1 LRLVQVFKLPHF
13 LWHRHLAFVFYY
25 MTKLFRD
32 FFESE
37 RSGGIV
43 LLVATAISLWLANS
57 GFAEHYIGFWN
68 MDVFGHPLAHWVND
82 GLMTIFF
89 LLVGLELERELY
101 GGELSDIKSAALP
114 VIAAIGGVC
123 LPAIIYFVLNN
134 GKPTVSGIGIPMATD
149 IAFALGVLSLVGKSV
164 PASLR
169 IFLTAVAVI
178 DDLIA
183 IIVIA
188 VFYTS
193 DLNSSNLLI
202 SLGIFGALL
211 ILNRLKIHNTVFYI
225 IGGIVMWYFMLN
237 SGVHATITGVLL
249 AFALP
254 YGKGDEK
261 TISYRWQNR
270 LHVPVAFVIL
280 PIFALANT
288 AIPIAANWLE
298 GLETS
303 SSLGIIAG
311 LVLGKPIGIFSFA
324 LLSAA
329 IGITTIPSDIS
340 KKHLFGVG
348 VLGGIGFTMSIFITL
363 LAFNDH
369 EHINNSKIA
378 IIVASLIS
386 GILGFIILKYVKSGN
401 SAIKRIEK

>member
-1 LRLVQVFKLPHF
+1 
-13 LWHRHLAFVFYY
+13 
-25 MTKLFRD
+25 MTKLFKD

-43 LLVATAISLWLANS
+43 LLIATAISLWLANS
-57 GFAEHYIGFWN
+57 GVAEQYIGFWET
-68 MDVFGHPLAHWVND
+68 DLFGHSIAHWVND
-82 GLMTIFF
+82 GLMAIFF

-114 VIAAIGGVC
+114 IIAAIGGVC
-123 LPAIIYFVLNN
+123 LPAVIYFALNN
-134 GKPTVSGIGIPMATD
+134 GKPTVSGMGIPMATD
-149 IAFALGVLSLVGKSV
+149 IAFALGVLSLIGKNV
-164 PASLR
+164 PTSLK

-188 VFYTS
+188 VFYTT
-193 DLNSSNLLI
+193 DMNATNLFI
-202 SLGIFGALL
+202 SLGIFGLL
-211 ILNRLKIHNTVFYI
+211 LVLNRLKIHNTIFYI
-225 IGGIVMWYFMLN
+225 IGGIAMWYFMLN

-261 TISYRWQNR
+261 TISYRWQNG
-270 LHVPVAFVIL
+270 LHIPVAFVIL

-288 AIPIAANWLE
+288 AIPIDANWFE
-298 GLETS
+298 GLSTD

-311 LVLGKPIGIFSFA
+311 LVLGKPIGIFLFS
-324 LLSAA
+324 LISAA
-329 IGITTIPSDIS
+329 IGITTIPPDIT
-340 KKHLFGVG
+340 KRHLLGVG

-363 LAFNDH
+363 LAFNDA
-369 EHINNSKIA
+369 EHINNAKIA

-386 GILGFIILKYVKSGN
+386 GIAGFIILKTAKS
-401 SAIKRIEK
+401 K